1 VVPASLSEDAVE
13 RHFRSMLRDTRVL
26 SLEDLTGHHAVGCMD
41 GRRAQCVAGVP
52 GASAGLL
59 ILLLASLEARS
70 GRPLPTRAVHQ
81 IFRRYLDHFGSFQI
95 HTDRAAQRRLA
106 RALGHEPDQMIRN
119 PPDHLRAS
127 VLEAILD
134 PDHVGCGHLRL
145 LLEEPDAYGV
155 RRELVEAVLTGFF
168 LRLWDGDPRLVLGI
182 LDGDHHEGG
191 VVRIRAE
198 PPRESGPWH
207 DRDCTPAAPALVTAC
222 PRHRGLD
229 LFVYHPDAVAWLHA
243 MHAVF
248 LATRGLIAP
257 DQIPACA
264 AAQQRLG
271 EQHLEATLLR
281 LAPELPVFDVWIGP
295 GKATGP
301 RDVTVQFQGRVGEPS
316 PLANSRT

>member
-1 VVPASLSEDAVE
+1 ME

-26 SLEDLTGHHAVGCMD
+26 SLEDLTGHHAVGCVD
-41 GRRAQCVAGVP
+41 GRRAQCVAGAP

-59 ILLLASLEARS
+59 VLLLASLEARS
-70 GRPLPTRAVHQ
+70 GRRLPAPAVHH
-81 IFRRYLDHFGSFQI
+81 IFRRYLDHFGSFHI
-95 HTDRAAQRRLA
+95 HTDRAAQGRLA

-119 PPDHLRAS
+119 PPDHLRVS
-127 VLEAILD
+127 VLEALLD

-168 LRLWDGDPRLVLGI
+168 LRLWDGDPRLVLDI

-191 VVRIRAE
+191 VVRIRTE
-198 PPRESGPWH
+198 PPRETGPWH
-207 DRDCTPAAPALVTAC
+207 DHGYTPAAPALVAAC

-248 LATRGLIAP
+248 LATQGFITP

-295 GKATGP
+295 GKASGP
-301 RDVTVQFQGRVGEPS
+301 RDVTVQLQGRVGEPS